1 MGVAR
6 LVAAQRFSAKSVAAQ
21 SSQPSVID
29 PPSGRR
35 MRLPLRARSGHGIV
49 AGEGS
54 RPWGTDA
61 RAQGPTVE
69 EPSGATPAVLIG
81 DWLRCPLGHNTTAA
95 ALAAAQ
101 AFYESTNWRVSLKAE
116 TV

>member
-1 MGVAR
+1 M
-6 LVAAQRFSAKSVAAQ
+6 
-21 SSQPSVID
+21 
-29 PPSGRR
+29 
-35 MRLPLRARSGHGIV
+35 
-49 AGEGS
+49 
-54 RPWGTDA
+54 
-61 RAQGPTVE
+61 E

>member
-1 MGVAR
+1 MGYGREGAG
-6 LVAAQRFSAKSVAAQ
+6 A
-21 SSQPSVID
+21 D
-29 PPSGRR
+29 SGR
-35 MRLPLRARSGHGIV
+35 
-49 AGEGS
+49 
-54 RPWGTDA
+54 T
-61 RAQGPTVE
+61 
-69 EPSGATPAVLIG
+69 SGATPTVLIG

>member
-1 MGVAR
+1 MSFVSLLKGGQPPR
-6 LVAAQRFSAKSVAAQ
+6 PTLDYRPSQRAAHA
-21 SSQPSVID
+21 
-29 PPSGRR
+29 
-35 MRLPLRARSGHGIV
+35 LPLRARSGHGIV

>member
-1 MGVAR
+1 MSFVSLLKGGQPPR
-6 LVAAQRFSAKSVAAQ
+6 PTLDYRPSQRAAHA
-21 SSQPSVID
+21 
-29 PPSGRR
+29 
-35 MRLPLRARSGHGIV
+35 LPLRARSGHGIV

-69 EPSGATPAVLIG
+69 DSGAMPAVLIG